1 MACWQGWITAPFPAC
16 PAMPEA
22 LQNAEEDAV
31 DEPTLPNRPARG
43 MNERMRA
50 TFARATPLRI
60 LAVVLAL
67 ILVGVAIFAGVYASR
82 QPRPAFTVAH
92 ADNVILSVQATGSIH
107 ATLYQ
112 ADFPVAGTLSEID
125 VTVGQRV
132 RAGETLAKLNVAPF
146 QSALAAAQNTES
158 AAQAS
163 VSAAQD
169 AENQAQDAERQAQSA
184 VAAAWSALSAQQ
196 SNAQTQCA
204 SAPNDPDACAAANA
218 AVARAQAQL
227 AAAKAQLAA
236 AQAQEAAAQ
245 AQETTAQNGATMATA
260 ATQTAQAQLVS
271 ATLVAPHDGVVTTI
285 NGAVGG
291 RPGATANGLA
301 SFITIADTSAPLATA
316 LVNYRD
322 IGKVS
327 VGQAATFRVKQ
338 ASASAI
344 FTGVVTGVSPQGQG
358 AGAALSYPVAL
369 RLDPSSLGHSTLL
382 PGMTADTR
390 IITRA
395 RYHVIV
401 IANSAVSYA
410 RQAAPP
416 AGKGLLSASQ
426 ISAALKRAR
435 TLEQQAIAAGFDAKS
450 DPLTPAYLIGFQ
462 HNRYVAIPVVLGL
475 SDGQQTEVVAGLK
488 AGQQVVNGQRSIF
501 G

>member
-1 MACWQGWITAPFPAC
+1 
-16 PAMPEA
+16 
-22 LQNAEEDAV
+22 V

-43 MNERMRA
+43 MNERIRA

-60 LAVVLAL
+60 LAVVLLL

-82 QPRPAFTVAH
+82 QPRPTFTAAH
-92 ADNVILSVQATGSIH
+92 VGNVILSVETTGSIQ
-107 ATLYQ
+107 ATIYQ
-112 ADFPVAGTLSEID
+112 ADFPVDGSLSEID

-146 QSALAAAQNTES
+146 QSALTAAQTTQS

-163 VSAAQD
+163 VSDAQS
-169 AENQAQDAERQAQSA
+169 AESQAQSAESQAQSA

-196 SNAQTQCA
+196 SYAQTQCA

-227 AAAKAQLAA
+227 AAAQAQLAA
-236 AQAQEAAAQ
+236 AQAHVASAR
-245 AQETTAQNGATMATA
+245 AQETLAKNSAATA
-260 ATQTAQAQLVS
+260 TAGTQVAQTQLAS
-271 ATLVAPHDGVVTTI
+271 ATLTAPHAGVVTVI
-285 NGAVGG
+285 NGALGG
-291 RPGATANGLA
+291 RPGATASGLA
-301 SFITIADTSAPLATA
+301 SFITIADTSAPLAMA
-316 LVNYRD
+316 LVSYRD

-358 AGAALSYPVAL
+358 AGVALSYPVAL
-369 RLDPSSLGHSTLL
+369 RLDPSSLGQSTLL

-401 IANSAVSYA
+401 IANSAISYA

-416 AGKGLLSASQ
+416 SGKGLLSASQ
-426 ISAALKRAR
+426 ISAALTRAR
-435 TLEQQAIAAGFDAKS
+435 ALEQQAIAAGFDAKS

-462 HNRYVAIPVVLGL
+462 NNRYVAIPVVLGL
-475 SDGQQTEVVAGLK
+475 SDSQQTEVVAGLK